1 MLNFFLTNRRW
12 IGAGL
17 VLTFASSFGQT
28 WFISLFAG
36 EIKAAHGLSDGDWG
50 GIYTLATLGS
60 AALLLARGGLA
71 DTVPPHRLA
80 PMIALAFA
88 GVAVGMALHQALWLL
103 VLLVFGL
110 RFCGQGM
117 MGHIAMTAM
126 GRWFVA
132 SRGRAVAVASLGYAL
147 GEMVLPPLVV
157 LATGLIGWRET
168 WGVVALLLALGLAP
182 FFAWVL
188 ARPRVPQGAEAR
200 GEAPPGLAGRHWSRA
215 EVLRSRVFLALMP
228 GMVLP
233 SFIGTVAVFHQVHL
247 GETKGWALIEM
258 APAFMPYAAIAIVTS
273 LATGLIADRFGPE
286 RLLPVYLLPLAAGC
300 VVIALGPDIAAWYL
314 GLATMGLAMGM
325 ANTLWGA
332 LLPRIW
338 GTRHLGSVRALAM
351 TVMVIATAVGPGIT
365 GVLID
370 AGIGFAHQLLVM
382 AALCVA

>member
-1 MLNFFLTNRRW
+1 M
-12 IGAGL
+12 
-17 VLTFASSFGQT
+17 LTFASSFGQT

-80 PMIALAFA
+80 PMIALVFA
-88 GVAVGMALHQALWLL
+88 AVAVGMALHQALWLL

-188 ARPRVPQGAEAR
+188 ARPRVPQGAEAT

-300 VVIALGPDIAAWYL
+300 VVIALGPGIAAWYL

-338 GTRHLGSVRALAM
+338 GTRH
-351 TVMVIATAVGPGIT
+351 
-365 GVLID
+365 
-370 AGIGFAHQLLVM
+370 
-382 AALCVA
+382 